1 VWEGGREN
9 GCFVTWAFVPSMLMT
24 IVVLAVAFLAGALV
38 TMQIGS
44 NARLRDALGHALPA
58 VIVSS
63 TLGIVLLAGA
73 MLMGRLAWPS
83 ASTFTSA
90 PSWAWLGGAFGAI
103 YAIVTIL
110 LARHVGA
117 ATLTAL
123 VVAGQLICS
132 VVLDHF
138 GVLGFDVRPL
148 TIWRGIGCALLL
160 GGVFLIWRY

>member
-1 VWEGGREN
+1 
-9 GCFVTWAFVPSMLMT
+9 MT
-24 IVVLAVAFLAGALV
+24 LVLLAVAFLAGALV

-44 NARLRDALGHALPA
+44 NARLREAFGHALPA

-73 MLMGRLAWPS
+73 MLVGRLPWP
-83 ASTFTSA
+83 AVSTLTSA
-90 PSWAWLGGAFGAI
+90 PGWAWLGGVFGAI

-132 VVLDHF
+132 VLLDHF
-138 GVLGFDVRPL
+138 GILGFDVRPF
-148 TIWRGIGCALLL
+148 TIWRGLGCGLLL
-160 GGVFLIWRY
+160 GGIFLIWKY